1 MGINTIGNWDVQ
13 TGYQTKLAAAKYF
26 VIKGAFETN
35 KTISLNSGWN
45 GIPVISTCPVNV
57 AALFTGHPEII
68 FAKEM
73 GSDLVYWPGGE
84 LYTLTTLV
92 PGRAYFVKTAT
103 ATTLTFA
110 ECAGKGDL
118 VFEEPANKIQSIWNE
133 VVPTGASHAIGFA
146 ASALADLQPGD
157 VIGTFNAN
165 GYCAGLTAVGK
176 GNALIMAWADDVYT
190 LQTDGFTA
198 EETMTYKVYR
208 PSTAEVFEVTAVYD
222 SNSPDAGN
230 FATNGISFVTGLKMG
245 AAGINSQA
253 NSKVRIFPNPAN
265 SAVNIEMTQE
275 FTTVEVYS
283 MVGSLLY
290 AGNVT
295 ANLLKLDVSNFD
307 RGVYF
312 IKLINQVS
320 GDQTTTRFIKD

>member
-1 MGINTIGNWDVQ
+1 V
-13 TGYQTKLAAAKYF
+13 
-26 VIKGAFETN
+26 
-35 KTISLNSGWN
+35 
-45 GIPVISTCPVNV
+45 
-57 AALFTGHPEII
+57 
-68 FAKEM
+68 
-73 GSDLVYWPGGE
+73 
-84 LYTLTTLV
+84 
-92 PGRAYFVKTAT
+92 
-103 ATTLTFA
+103 
-110 ECAGKGDL
+110 
-118 VFEEPANKIQSIWNE
+118 NKIHSIWNE
-133 VVPTGASHAIGFA
+133 VVPTGASHTIGFA
-146 ASALADLQPGD
+146 ASALADLQAGD
-157 VIGTFNAN
+157 VIGTFNSN